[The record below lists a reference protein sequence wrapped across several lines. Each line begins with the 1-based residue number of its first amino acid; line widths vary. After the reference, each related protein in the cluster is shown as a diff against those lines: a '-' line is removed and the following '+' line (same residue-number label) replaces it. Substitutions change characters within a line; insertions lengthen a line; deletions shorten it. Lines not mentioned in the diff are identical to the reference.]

1 MNNYKEKRE
10 QWKRENTNP
19 GGGTFQQVKGGRY
32 DDHSDK
38 AREIQER
45 KRQSEKR
52 NNSGS
57 SMSRL

>member
-19 GGGTFQQVKGGRY
+19 GGGIFQQVKGTRY
-32 DDHSDK
+32 DDHSHK
-38 AREIQER
+38 AKEIQER
-45 KRQSEKR
+45 KRQSEQR

-57 SMSRL
+57 SMSR